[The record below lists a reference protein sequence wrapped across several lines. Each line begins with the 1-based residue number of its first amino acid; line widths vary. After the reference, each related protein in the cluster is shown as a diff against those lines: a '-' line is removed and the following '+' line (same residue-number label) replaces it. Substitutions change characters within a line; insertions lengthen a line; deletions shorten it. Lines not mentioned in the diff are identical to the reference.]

1 MSRRKLLKI
10 IFFDLETTGLSS
22 TTESILEIAA
32 VVIDEEYNAID
43 TYQSFINPGKPI
55 PYMISK
61 LTSIDNSTVR
71 NARSEFIVLNEFMN
85 WVKSHNAQ
93 IVGGH
98 NIKRFD
104 LKWIEAKVNKY
115 GITNQFPTET
125 IDTLDYATKLY
136 KSGVLPNYKA
146 VTGKGNTS
154 FKLEHL
160 VSYFGLEEQSHRAV
174 DDVYQN
180 IIVYKNLKS
189 LEGTVDYGF

>member
-1 MSRRKLLKI
+1 MKI

-32 VVIDEEYNAID
+32 VVIDEDYNAID
-43 TYQSFINPGKPI
+43 TFQSFINPGKPI
-55 PYMISK
+55 PYMITK
-61 LTSIDNSTVR
+61 ITSIDNSMVK

-85 WVKSHNAQ
+85 WIKKYNPE
-93 IVGGH
+93 IVAGH

-104 LKWIEAKVNKY
+104 LRWIQEKTNKY
-115 GITNQFPTET
+115 GITNQMPSE
-125 IDTLDYATKLY
+125 ILDTLDYATKLHRD
-136 KSGVLPNYKA
+136 GVLRNYKA
-146 VTGKGNTS
+146 TTAKGNVS

-160 VSYFGLEEQSHRAV
+160 VNFFGLEEQSHRAI

-180 IIVYKNLKS
+180 IIVYRNLKS